1 MCLVPRMPSY
11 FFQLL
16 YFSHLPL
23 CNFSFYVLIFVI
35 LYFLSSFI
43 ELFSW
48 ICWGTEGNGIPLQY
62 YCLEN
67 PMDGGTWWAAAH
79 GVAKSW
85 TRLSDF
91 TFTFHFHA
99 LEKEMATQSSVLAW
113 RIPGSLVGSLSLVG
127 WAWWAAI
134 YGAAQSWTRL
144 KRLSSSIQHILL
156 KNFCSLQLLFFKVV
170 FYIYLCAVY
179 GFQYFCLFFSF
190 AYSILNSKTS
200 N

>member
-48 ICWGTEGNGIPLQY
+48 ICWGIEGNGTPLQY

-67 PMDGGTWWAAAH
+67 PMDRGTWWAAAH
-79 GVAKSW
+79 GVAKSQ

-99 LEKEMATQSSVLAW
+99 LEKEMASHSSVLAW
-113 RIPGSLVGSLSLVG
+113 RIPGTAEPGGLPSMGLHRVGHDWSD
-127 WAWWAAI
+127 WAAAFSTYYSRI
-134 YGAAQSWTRL
+134 SALCSYSFL
-144 KRLSSSIQHILL
+144 KLCFTFTSVLYMGFSI
-156 KNFCSLQLLFFKVV
+156 FV
-170 FYIYLCAVY
+170 
-179 GFQYFCLFFSF
+179 FSF
-190 AYSILNSKTS
+190 HLLTQS
-200 N
+200 